1 MTETKAIWLWPAE
14 GIIVSIQAVSTHE
27 YLTDAKRRSGNKVLV
42 GRSNKV
48 LSVENKGA
56 YFAVRGTKRC
66 YSRKF
71 SEKNDMN
78 RRTSLLPST
87 LNLSKSLSQNTL
99 VILTSPAMHEMII
112 SQRRWQHTDDIE
124 SEA

>member
-1 MTETKAIWLWPAE
+1 MTETKAIRLWPAE
-14 GIIVSIQAVSTHE
+14 GIVVSIQAVSTHE

-56 YFAVRGTKRC
+56 YFAVCGTKPR

-71 SEKNDMN
+71 SEKNDTN
-78 RRTSLLPST
+78 RRTGLLPST

-99 VILTSPAMHEMII
+99 VVLTSPCYA
-112 SQRRWQHTDDIE
+112 
-124 SEA
+124 